1 MRVGAR
7 TGRLRIAGASTA
19 GRPGRH
25 GSYRHGSAAHLGR
38 RRRSWNHDHPS
49 PNNHYGDAGDHH
61 TDEYDDHH
69 PDEYD
74 DHRVPTVHHR
84 PTHHDRPGSRRP
96 VHGGHSGR

>member
-25 GSYRHGSAAHLGR
+25 GSYRHGSAAHIGR

-61 TDEYDDHH
+61 PDEYDDHH

-74 DHRVPTVHHR
+74 DHRVATVHHR
-84 PTHHDRPGSRRP
+84 PVHHDRPGSRRP

>member
-7 TGRLRIAGASTA
+7 TGQLCVAGASTA

-25 GSYRHGSAAHLGR
+25 GSYRHGSAAHLDR
-38 RRRSWNHDHPS
+38 RRRSWNHDHHS
-49 PNNHYGDAGDHH
+49 PNNHYGDASDHH

-69 PDEYD
+69 TDEYD
-74 DHRVPTVHHR
+74 DHHTDEY
-84 PTHHDRPGSRRP
+84 DRPGSRRP